1 MKLSGGDLLMRA
13 LKDEGV
19 KFIFGYPGG
28 AALHIYDAIF
38 RQKAFEHILVRH
50 EQGAT
55 HAADGYSRATGKPG
69 VALVTSGPGATNA
82 ITGLA
87 TAYMDSIP
95 LIVISGQVQSHLI
108 GTDSFQETDMIGISR
123 PIVKHSFIVQEAKDI
138 PRIIQEAFYI
148 ATSGR
153 PGPVVIDIPKDKTD
167 PSYLYE
173 YKRSKQV
180 VIRSYQPRSLPHPGQ
195 IKKAAKCI
203 LSAERPVIYAGGGV
217 ILGDAH
223 KELIAL
229 NKILKVPVTN
239 TLMGLGAY
247 PANDKHFMGM
257 LGMH

>member
-1 MKLSGGDLLMRA
+1 MRA

-19 KFIFGYPGG
+19 KLIFGYPGG

-38 RQKAFEHILVRH
+38 RQKALQHILVRH

-123 PIVKHSFIVQEAKDI
+123 PIVKHSFMVQDAEDI

-167 PSYLYE
+167 PSKLYQ
-173 YKRSKQV
+173 YKRMKQV
-180 VIRSYQPRSLPHPGQ
+180 TLRSYKPKVVPHPGQ
-195 IKKAAKCI
+195 IKKSI
-203 LSAERPVIYAGGGV
+203 
-217 ILGDAH
+217 
-223 KELIAL
+223 
-229 NKILKVPVTN
+229 
-239 TLMGLGAY
+239 
-247 PANDKHFMGM
+247 
-257 LGMH
+257 